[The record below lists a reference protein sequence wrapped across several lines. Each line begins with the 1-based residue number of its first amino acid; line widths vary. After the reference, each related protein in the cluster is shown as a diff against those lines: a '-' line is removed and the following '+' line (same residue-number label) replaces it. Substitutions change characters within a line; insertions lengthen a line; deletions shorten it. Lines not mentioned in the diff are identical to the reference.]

1 MKSISY
7 LCIYLLPIIM
17 VPFAC
22 GDSSTP
28 SAGTEEKIVQKNK
41 TVYKSII
48 AGQWYDADPEKLRR
62 QIQDMFEKADVEP
75 IENVIGLIL
84 PHAGYMYSGLTAC
97 KGIKTTEKSTCS
109 RIIILGTSHRA
120 PLENLVS
127 IPSVDSYETPLGE
140 IPLDTETLEELRKYP
155 YFREVPTAQQGEH
168 SVEIELPLLQY
179 FKKEFKLVPLI
190 CGRLDLETTEKIG
203 EILQNFVDEKTL
215 VIASSDF
222 THYGPN
228 YGYLPFTDNIPEN
241 LKKLDMGAYEFIEKR
256 DVKGLYNYIEETGIT
271 ICGPYGIGV
280 LLKLLPENAQVKL
293 VEYKQSGEIVNDY
306 RNSVSYFSI
315 AFTGKWEKKERKTMS
330 DTTSLT
336 LEEKKDLLKLARWT
350 LEYVLEHNRLPSD
363 SEIPIKIT
371 ETMKTPRAAFVTL
384 KINDELR
391 GCIGEIF
398 ATKPMYK
405 SVLQNAYNAGFKDP
419 RFYPITKEELP
430 KIKIDISL
438 LTHPKKINHYNEIE
452 LGRHGIILKKGYHQ
466 ALFLPQVAPEQN
478 WNLQQT
484 LEHLSMKAGL
494 PPDGYKE
501 GAEFEVFE
509 AEVFHEE

>member
-1 MKSISY
+1 MRNYSNIT
-7 LCIYLLPIIM
+7 LLLLFIITL
-17 VPFAC
+17 PFAC
-22 GDSSTP
+22 GDNLSLSQENHSLPKKVYQSS
-28 SAGTEEKIVQKNK
+28 
-41 TVYKSII
+41 I
-48 AGQWYDADPEKLRR
+48 AGQWYDANPEKLKQ
-62 QIQDMFEKADVEP
+62 QITEMFNKADVDP

-97 KGIKTTEKSTCS
+97 KGIKTTGKWTYS

-120 PLENLVS
+120 PLENLIS
-127 IPSVDSYETPLGE
+127 LPSVDCYETPLGE
-140 IPLDTETLEELRKYP
+140 IPLDTKTIQELKKYP
-155 YFREVPTAQQGEH
+155 YFKEVPLAQQGEH

-179 FKKEFKLVPLI
+179 FKKEFKLIPLI
-190 CGRLDLETTEKIG
+190 CGRLDIETTEKVAR
-203 EILQNFVDEKTL
+203 ILKNYIDEKTL

-228 YGYLPFTDNIPEN
+228 YNYIPFNENIPEN
-241 LKKLDMGAYEFIEKR
+241 LKKLDMGAYQYIEKQ
-256 DVKGLYNYIEETGIT
+256 DVKGFYNYIEKIGIT

-280 LLKLLPENAQVKL
+280 LMYLLPENTQTKL
-293 VEYKQSGEIVNDY
+293 IEYKQSGEIVNDY

-315 AFTGKWEKKERKTMS
+315 AFTGIWQKGEKESMNIS
-330 DTTSLT
+330 TTLT
-336 LEEKKDLLKLARWT
+336 PEEKKDLLKLARWT
-350 LEYVLEHNRLPSD
+350 LEYVLEHNKLPSD
-363 SEIPIKIT
+363 NEIPITIT
-371 ETMKTPRAAFVTL
+371 ETMKTPRATFVTL
-384 KINDELR
+384 KINDDLR

-419 RFYPITKEELP
+419 RFNIITKDELP

-438 LTHPKKINHYNEIE
+438 LTHPRKINNYNEIE
-452 LGRHGIILKKGYHQ
+452 LGKHGIIMKKGYYQ

-494 PPDGYKE
+494 SPNGYKE

>member
-1 MKSISY
+1 MRNYSY
-7 LCIYLLPIIM
+7 IILFLLFIVVI
-17 VPFAC
+17 PFAC
-22 GDSSTP
+22 GENST
-28 SAGTEEKIVQKNK
+28 SNKEKEVGSPK
-41 TVYKSII
+41 VYKSLI
-48 AGQWYDADPEKLRR
+48 AGQWYDASPQKLTQ
-62 QIQDMFEKADVEP
+62 QISEMFNKADIEP

-97 KGIKTTEKSTCS
+97 KGIKATDKSLYS

-120 PLENLVS
+120 PLENIIS
-127 IPSVDSYETPLGE
+127 IPSVDFYETPLGQIPIDVE
-140 IPLDTETLEELRKYP
+140 IIQDLKKFP
-155 YFREVPTAQQGEH
+155 YFKEVPLAQQGEH
-168 SVEIELPLLQY
+168 SIEIELPLLQY
-179 FKKEFKLVPLI
+179 AKKDFKLIPLI
-190 CGRLDLETTEKIG
+190 CGKLDLETTQKIAQ
-203 EILQNFVDEKTL
+203 ILQNYIDEKTL

-228 YGYLPFTDNIPEN
+228 YNYIPFSEDIPKN
-241 LKKLDMGAYEFIEKR
+241 LKKLDMGAYQYIEKR
-256 DVKGLYNYIEETGIT
+256 DVKKFYEYIEKTGIT

-280 LLKLLPENAQVKL
+280 LMYLLPENTQVNL

-306 RNSVSYFSI
+306 QNSVSYFGI
-315 AFTGKWEKKERKTMS
+315 AFTGTWEKKGRTPMNTS
-330 DTTSLT
+330 TTLT
-336 LEEKKDLLKLARWT
+336 PEEKKDLLKLARWT
-350 LEYVLEHNRLPSD
+350 LEYVLEHNKLPSD
-363 SEIPIKIT
+363 NEIPIKVT
-371 ETMKTPRAAFVTL
+371 EIMKTPRAAFVTL
-384 KINDELR
+384 KINEDLR

-438 LTHPKKINHYNEIE
+438 LTHPRKINHYNEIE
-452 LGRHGIILKKGYHQ
+452 LGKHGIILKKGYYQ

>member
-1 MKSISY
+1 MRNYFYII
-7 LCIYLLPIIM
+7 LFLLFIVVI
-17 VPFAC
+17 PFAC
-22 GDSSTP
+22 GDNSNLDT
-28 SAGTEEKIVQKNK
+28 QKETAPPK
-41 TVYKSII
+41 VYKSLI
-48 AGQWYDADPEKLRR
+48 AGQWYDASPSKLRQ
-62 QIQDMFEKADVEP
+62 QISEMFNKADIEP

-97 KGIKTTEKSTCS
+97 KGIKATEKSLYS
-109 RIIILGTSHRA
+109 KIIILGTSHRA
-120 PLENLVS
+120 PLENIISV
-127 IPSVDSYETPLGE
+127 PSVDFYETPLGQIPIDLE
-140 IPLDTETLEELRKYP
+140 IIQELKKFP
-155 YFREVPTAQQGEH
+155 YFKEVPLAQQGEH

-179 FKKEFKLVPLI
+179 FKKDFKLIPLI
-190 CGRLDLETTEKIG
+190 CGRLDLETTQKIAQ
-203 EILQNFVDEKTL
+203 ILQNYIDERTL

-228 YGYLPFTDNIPEN
+228 YNYKPFNEDIPEN
-241 LKKLDMGAYEFIEKR
+241 LKKLDMGAYQYIEKR
-256 DVKGLYNYIEETGIT
+256 DVKKFYEYIEKTGIT

-280 LLKLLPENAQVKL
+280 LMYLLPENTQVNL

-306 RNSVSYFSI
+306 QNSVSYFGI
-315 AFTGKWEKKERKTMS
+315 AFTGTWEKKERTSMNTS
-330 DTTSLT
+330 TTLT
-336 LEEKKDLLKLARWT
+336 PEEKKDLLKLARWT
-350 LEYVLEHNRLPSD
+350 LEYVLEHNKLPSD
-363 SEIPIKIT
+363 NEIPIKVT

-384 KINDELR
+384 KINDNLR

-419 RFYPITKEELP
+419 RFYPITKDDLP

-438 LTHPKKINHYNEIE
+438 LTYPRKINHYNEIE
-452 LGRHGIILKKGYHQ
+452 LGKHGIILKKGYYQ
-466 ALFLPQVAPEQN
+466 SLFLPQVAPEQN

-501 GAEFEVFE
+501 GTEFEVFE

>member
-1 MKSISY
+1 MSIMKTYSYIGLFLMSI
-7 LCIYLLPIIM
+7 LLI
-17 VPFAC
+17 PFAC
-22 GDSSTP
+22 GDNST
-28 SAGTEEKIVQKNK
+28 SDQTKEIHSKK
-41 TVYKSII
+41 VYQSLI
-48 AGQWYDADPEKLRR
+48 AGQWYDASPEKLKQ
-62 QIQDMFEKADVEP
+62 QISELFNKADVEP
-75 IENVIGLIL
+75 IKSVIGLIL
-84 PHAGYMYSGLTAC
+84 PHAGYAYSGLTAC
-97 KGIKTTEKSTCS
+97 KGIKATEKSLYS

-120 PLENLVS
+120 PLENIISV
-127 IPSVDSYETPLGE
+127 PSVDFYETPLGQ
-140 IPLDTETLEELRKYP
+140 IPLDVDTIQELKKFP
-155 YFREVPTAQQGEH
+155 YFKEFPLAQRGEH

-179 FKKEFKLVPLI
+179 LKKDFKLIPLI
-190 CGRLDLETTEKIG
+190 CGRLDIETTEKVAQ
-203 EILQNFVDEKTL
+203 ILQNYIDEKTL

-228 YGYLPFTDNIPEN
+228 YNYVPFSENIPEN
-241 LKKLDMGAYEFIEKR
+241 LKKLDMGAYQYIEKR
-256 DVKGLYNYIEETGIT
+256 DVKGFYEYIKQTGIT

-280 LLKLLPENAQVKL
+280 LMYLLPENTQAKL

-306 RNSVSYFSI
+306 QNSVSYFSI
-315 AFTGKWEKKERKTMS
+315 AFAGTWQKGEKKSMNVS
-330 DTTSLT
+330 TTLT
-336 LEEKKDLLKLARWT
+336 PEEKKDLLKLARWT
-350 LEYVLEHNRLPSD
+350 LEYVLEHNKLPSD
-363 SEIPIKIT
+363 NEIPIKIT

-384 KINDELR
+384 KIKDDLR

-419 RFYPITKEELP
+419 RFYPITKDELP

-452 LGRHGIILKKGYHQ
+452 LGKHGIIMKKGYYQ

-484 LEHLSMKAGL
+484 LEHLAMKAGL

>member
-1 MKSISY
+1 MVF
-7 LCIYLLPIIM
+7 IIFI
-17 VPFAC
+17 PFAC
-22 GDSSTP
+22 GDNPST
-28 SAGTEEKIVQKNK
+28 SRENQSQSKKIYQ
-41 TVYKSII
+41 SLI
-48 AGQWYDADPEKLRR
+48 AGQWYDASPEKLKQ
-62 QIQDMFEKADVEP
+62 QISEIFNKADAEP

-84 PHAGYMYSGLTAC
+84 PHAGYSYSGLTAC
-97 KGIKTTEKSTCS
+97 KGIKTTEGLSYSK
-109 RIIILGTSHRA
+109 IVILGTSHRA
-120 PLENLVS
+120 PLENIVS
-127 IPSVDSYETPLGE
+127 IPSVDYYETPLGQ
-140 IPLDTETLEELRKYP
+140 IPLDTETIQELKKYP
-155 YFREVPTAQQGEH
+155 YFKEIPLAQRGEH

-179 FKKEFKLVPLI
+179 FKKEFKLIPLI
-190 CGRLDLETTEKIG
+190 CGRLDIETTEKVAQ
-203 EILQNFVDEKTL
+203 ILKNYIDEKTL

-228 YGYLPFTDNIPEN
+228 YSYIPFNENIPEN
-241 LKKLDMGAYEFIEKR
+241 LKKLDMDTYQYIAKR
-256 DVKGLYNYIEETGIT
+256 DVKGFYDYIRKTGIT

-280 LLKLLPENAQVKL
+280 LMYLLPENVQTKL

-306 RNSVSYFSI
+306 QNSVSYFSI
-315 AFTGKWEKKERKTMS
+315 AFAGTWQKGENKSMNIS
-330 DTTSLT
+330 TTLT
-336 LEEKKDLLKLARWT
+336 PEEKKDLLKLARWT
-350 LEYVLEHNRLPSD
+350 LEYVLEHNKLPSD
-363 SEIPIKIT
+363 NEIPITIT

-419 RFYPITKEELP
+419 RFYPITKDELP

-438 LTHPKKINHYNEIE
+438 LTHPRKINHYNEIE
-452 LGRHGIILKKGYHQ
+452 LGRHGIIIKKGYYQ
-466 ALFLPQVAPEQN
+466 ALFLPQVAPEQK